1 MKDVTNVDFMQEM
14 MERFYEPALETLG
27 LEPAS
32 IWKKVYMEITAKS
45 KTLKGMTENQVIN
58 RVNNIHRKSYE
69 GDAICALEQPSAGMV
84 QN

>member
-1 MKDVTNVDFMQEM
+1 
-14 MERFYEPALETLG
+14 MERVDELAIDTLG
-27 LEPAS
+27 LQPTY
-32 IWKKVYMEITAKS
+32 IWKKVSAEITAKS
-45 KTLKGMTENQVIN
+45 KTWKGMTENQVIN

>member
-1 MKDVTNVDFMQEM
+1 MNVDFMQEM

-45 KTLKGMTENQVIN
+45 KTLKGMTDNQLID
-58 RVNNIHRKSYE
+58 RVNDIRRKFYG
-69 GDAICALEQPSAGMV
+69 GDALCALEQLAAGMV
-84 QN
+84 QT